1 MSKPFQ
7 YFIGVGAG
15 TGNLFGVI
23 RILKDIL
30 PKFAW
35 KTSMRQTFSL
45 QLFCGYWCII
55 FSTAM
60 LPYVGFGM
68 GQSKHLPPRN
78 WDIEPTFFM
87 GNLKSAA

>member
-30 PKFAW
+30 PKFA
-35 KTSMRQTFSL
+35 
-45 QLFCGYWCII
+45 
-55 FSTAM
+55 
-60 LPYVGFGM
+60 
-68 GQSKHLPPRN
+68 
-78 WDIEPTFFM
+78 
-87 GNLKSAA
+87 